1 MIWCISFHEIAQ
13 HVRFSDENRRIWIG
27 DIEEGGE
34 KGAETEKRREVEIS
48 VMVGDVR
55 PLRSWKKLK
64 GEGDP
69 CHECGLDGGRVPH
82 RGEQFWPAVQR
93 GIELTKHSAVHQHHR
108 RDIC

>member
-69 CHECGLDGGRVPH
+69 CHKCRLDGGRVPH
-82 RGEQFWPAVQR
+82 REEQFWPAVQR
-93 GIELTKHSAVHQHHR
+93 GNELSKHSAVHQHHR

>member
-69 CHECGLDGGRVPH
+69 CHKCRLDGGRVPH
-82 RGEQFWPAVQR
+82 RGAILASSTTRQ
-93 GIELTKHSAVHQHHR
+93 
-108 RDIC
+108 